1 MPGSTLQLS
10 LIAQLPLAQA
20 GQLLLVVG
28 ISFVLLVLISSTY
41 RFHRMIQLPDKM
53 LTTQEDNNGFFFIQ
67 VTRYL
72 SKINR
77 TSRGFG
83 IFIAQ
88 FTSENP
94 DRRAIQ
100 DALVKRLRSDIRGT
114 VDKACLFRDDCVAV
128 IIDTEEDAV
137 QDVPRRLI
145 CTLQDEAGNLP
156 AIQALRAGA
165 SSFPMHGTRTQS
177 LIDAAVEACEAA
189 DYAASLPFYMAPVP
203 KAEDEE
209 EPEPLGELSKEDKH
223 SSLDPLTGVL
233 KPAIIGSYMRKYL
246 LEIRRTKR
254 PASVLCIGINRIDQ
268 IIQTH
273 GEFVAD
279 DVIAGVSKVIQRLTR
294 DSDLIGR
301 YHRDDF
307 IVLAPCS
314 LQQGD
319 MIATRL
325 REAVQKEL
333 FISGHKRIKASVSIG
348 ISAHPEH
355 GKHLRDLFRCAY
367 GALKIIRQWNTS
379 ACLIYDPAQHA
390 KKINYE
396 TGR

>member
-1 MPGSTLQLS
+1 MLCSTLQLS

-20 GQLLLVVG
+20 GQLLLVMG

-41 RFHRMIQLPDKM
+41 RFHRMIQLS
-53 LTTQEDNNGFFFIQ
+53 DNALVTSEATNDFFFIQ

-77 TSRGFG
+77 TSTGFG

-100 DALVKRLRSDIRGT
+100 DALVKRLRDNIRVA

-137 QDVPRRLI
+137 QDVARRLTD
-145 CTLQDEAGNLP
+145 TLQDEAGKNP
-156 AIQALRAGA
+156 AILALRAGA

-177 LIDAAVEACEAA
+177 LIDAATAALETA
-189 DYAASLPFYMAPVP
+189 DYAADLPFYMAPVP
-203 KAEDEE
+203 KAEEAGE
-209 EPEPLGELSKEDKH
+209 TEPLGELSKEDKNA
-223 SSLDPLTGVL
+223 SLDPLTGVL
-233 KPAIIGSYMRKYL
+233 KPAVIGSYMHKYL
-246 LEIRRTKR
+246 LEIRRKKG
-254 PASVLCIGINRIDQ
+254 PAAVLCIGVNRIDQ

-307 IVLAPCS
+307 VVLGPCS

-319 MIATRL
+319 MIAARL

-367 GALKIIRQWNTS
+367 GALEIVRKWNTS

-390 KKINYE
+390 KK
-396 TGR
+396 GQP